1 MKSVDR
7 WVSPAIRALSAY
19 HVPPAEG
26 LVKLDA
32 MENPYTLPEEL
43 REAWLQ
49 RLGQVD
55 INRYPDAGAQ
65 QLKTRIRDVFEIP
78 QKCGL
83 VLGNG
88 SDELIQM
95 TASLVGGPGRTFLAP
110 APSFSM
116 YEIISLTTSTDF
128 MEISLNQD
136 FTPDQSEFIRVINA
150 VEPACVF
157 ISYPNNPTG
166 NSFDRDFI
174 ESVIT
179 AAPGLVVVDEAYFP
193 FSGKSF
199 LQQIDRFPN
208 LLVMRTL
215 SKNGLAGL
223 RLGMMMGDPNW
234 LDQIEKIRLPYN
246 VNSLTQVSVEFCLD
260 HFSVL
265 SAQAQQIV
273 EDRQWLAGEL
283 EKLNGL
289 TVFPSD
295 ANFILVKFDQN
306 ADAVFEQLKQRKVLV
321 KNLHRPGTLLE
332 NCLRLT
338 VGTPIQNRK
347 LLSALDSFLR

>member
-136 FTPDQSEFIRVINA
+136 FTPDQSEFI
-150 VEPACVF
+150 
-157 ISYPNNPTG
+157 
-166 NSFDRDFI
+166 
-174 ESVIT
+174 
-179 AAPGLVVVDEAYFP
+179 
-193 FSGKSF
+193 
-199 LQQIDRFPN
+199 
-208 LLVMRTL
+208 
-215 SKNGLAGL
+215 
-223 RLGMMMGDPNW
+223 
-234 LDQIEKIRLPYN
+234 
-246 VNSLTQVSVEFCLD
+246 
-260 HFSVL
+260 
-265 SAQAQQIV
+265 
-273 EDRQWLAGEL
+273 
-283 EKLNGL
+283 
-289 TVFPSD
+289 
-295 ANFILVKFDQN
+295 
-306 ADAVFEQLKQRKVLV
+306 
-321 KNLHRPGTLLE
+321 
-332 NCLRLT
+332 
-338 VGTPIQNRK
+338 
-347 LLSALDSFLR
+347 